1 MGDSRQILEAF
12 YHEQRGRLYACALAV
27 THCPDLAEDAI
38 HEAFCRLL
46 ARQIDPQNLKAYI
59 FRAVRNAAVDQLRR
73 MPKARYAL
81 EDTIFDPH
89 PHADHEAIKGESVR
103 RLAAGLARLRDEER
117 ETIMQHLYADLTFQ
131 EIAEI
136 RAAPRGT
143 VAAWYRRGLDKLREI
158 MGEE

>member
-1 MGDSRQILEAF
+1 MLEEF

-46 ARQIDPQNLKAYI
+46 ARPIQPQNLKAYV
-59 FRAVRNAAVDQLRR
+59 FQAVRNAGVDQLRR
-73 MPKARYAL
+73 QPEGQSAL
-81 EDTIFDPH
+81 EDSIFDLRPQ
-89 PHADHEAIKGESVR
+89 ADEAAMQEEARGEANR

-117 ETIMQHLYADLTFQ
+117 ETIMQHLYAGLRFQ

-136 RAAPRGT
+136 RGSPLGT
-143 VAAWYRRGLDKLREI
+143 VTAWYRRGLDKLRQI
-158 MGEE
+158 LGEE